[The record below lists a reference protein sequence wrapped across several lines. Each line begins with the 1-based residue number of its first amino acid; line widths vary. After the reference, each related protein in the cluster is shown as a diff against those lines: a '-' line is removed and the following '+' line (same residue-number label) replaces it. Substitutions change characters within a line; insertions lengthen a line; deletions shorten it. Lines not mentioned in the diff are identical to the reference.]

1 VRFARAITRSPSY
14 SFADGLT
21 AAGLG
26 APDVALARR
35 QHDAY
40 VEALRHCGLEVEVLP
55 AIEGFPDSTFVEDA
69 AVPFEEVAVLCRP
82 GASSRR
88 GEVAAIESAVAAH
101 FEHVATIA
109 EPGQLDG
116 GDVMVVEREVFVG
129 LSGRT
134 DDNGVAQLSAILT
147 PHGYTVTGVTVEGGL
162 HLKSDVAYLG
172 DGDLVVTGPLSD
184 DPALGRFRRIEL
196 PENESYAA
204 NCVRINDHVV
214 LPDGFPKALA
224 LIEARGYDPV
234 VVDVSEFQKMDGGV
248 SCLSLRF

>member
-1 VRFARAITRSPSY
+1 VKFARAITRTPSF

-26 APDVALARR
+26 VPDVALARR

-40 VEALRHCGLEVEVLP
+40 VQALRRCGLEVEVLP
-55 AIEGFPDSTFVEDA
+55 AVEEFPDSTFVEDP
-69 AVPFEEVAVLCRP
+69 AVPFEKVAVLCRP

-88 GEVAAIESAVAAH
+88 GEVAAIEPALSAH
-101 FEHVATIA
+101 FNHVATIA

-116 GDVMVVEREVFVG
+116 GDVMVVERDVFVG

-134 DDNGVAQLSAILT
+134 DEAGVAQLAAILT
-147 PHGYTVTGVTVEGGL
+147 PHGYTVTGVRVEGSL
-162 HLKSDVAYLG
+162 HLKSDAAYLG
-172 DGDLVVTGPLSD
+172 NDDLVITGPLCD
-184 DPALGRFRRIEL
+184 DPSFARYHRIEL
-196 PENESYAA
+196 PEVESYAA

-214 LPDGFPKALA
+214 LPDGFPKARGL
-224 LIEARGYDPV
+224 LEARGYGV
-234 VVDVSEFQKMDGGV
+234 IVVDVSEFQKMDGGL